1 MSYQE
6 GQFIMKKLRPTTM
19 PMNENKDFQRKVK
32 QLPRYK
38 NTHQP
43 DPAAFVDL
51 MMEVYPWLFE
61 ALKNN

>member
-1 MSYQE
+1 
-6 GQFIMKKLRPTTM
+6 MKKKKNLPI
-19 PMNENKDFQRKVK
+19 NQNKSFQRKVK

-38 NTHQP
+38 NTDLP

-51 MMEVYPWLFE
+51 MMEVYPELFE

>member
-1 MSYQE
+1 
-6 GQFIMKKLRPTTM
+6 MKKKKNLPI
-19 PMNENKDFQRKVK
+19 NQNKAFQRKVE

-38 NTHQP
+38 NTNRP

-51 MMEVYPWLFE
+51 MMEVYPELFE